1 MKRSGVKKDGL
12 MLLRIG
18 IATMVIGLLA
28 SPVATALLAGS
39 TVPTTEAGATEGA
52 WVFSIASTIYAVA
65 LPLGSALVAGAVVL
79 LVVTRSA
86 NEDARDAARPS
97 D

>member
-1 MKRSGVKKDGL
+1 MNRSRLRRDGTL
-12 MLLRIG
+12 LLRIG

-39 TVPTTEAGATEGA
+39 TEPTNMAGAREGA
-52 WVFSIASTIYAVA
+52 WAFSIASTIYAVA

-79 LVVTRSA
+79 LVVTRST
-86 NEDARDAARPS
+86 NEVARGAATRG